1 MLIYGQNLHEKLL
14 GIALSKDYIK
24 YATAYCDLVD
34 DPELALDIDIAVNFN
49 NAMNGDVN
57 AARALTDAFMLSGG
71 FLDPSTRNFYRDKM
85 ANNPQIFSAEIDRMN
100 NAFNGGFGGGGIG
113 NTEDCFNS
121 PCNLFAQTSDSI
133 GRMAQSASTKNGSN
147 SFGVD
152 GLKDTFINLIDGL
165 DQTIF
170 NKMPYI
176 FQNAVVD
183 ITQTANKAKENAQA
197 IFAGKK
203 NLNELVNLAQKTG
216 TLRGGDK
223 VYRYTPDI
231 KSYRDYNDMGSAIL
245 SKIKDSLGGCF
256 STYEQA
262 YRYNPYE
269 HNQSTP
275 IGVQVEQY
283 NGQSYDRAPNG
294 VYSGS
299 PVRTGQLSNN
309 YKPTKPEIDDGSVVI
324 SESIIL
330 GPKANGNDGY
340 SSFGAGISTEEKLFL
355 LDDYGVTA
363 DDQYTLDGISAFG
376 ASLPICPSRFL
387 SNPTYDRLNQALAG
401 YPLNDGIGIVNKYSQ
416 GWITSANF
424 DDLEILHYDDK
435 IFNDGIAPSAKLW
448 RLLLGDKQT
457 KNNFR
462 FTNSFYRAT
471 RANQTFVAIRRPG
484 EGEWKLIKVVDINS
498 QKILNVDFTPGAY
511 AAVFGEGKMSSLRTR
526 PVKSY
531 KTTAPGTMGQVL
543 AEYGWKVLFHG
554 HSNDGDIEVRAC
566 IGNAEDIKREL
577 NASSNPVDSSLDLG
591 PAPFINGVPNPEFTG

>member
-1 MLIYGQNLHEKLL
+1 MLIYGHNLHEKLL

-34 DPELALDIDIAVNFN
+34 DPELALDIDIAVNYN
-49 NAMNGDVN
+49 NAINGDIT

-85 ANNPQIFSAEIDRMN
+85 INNPQIFSAEIDRMN
-100 NAFNGGFGGGGIG
+100 NAFDLG
-113 NTEDCFNS
+113 NIVKDCFNS

-133 GRMAQSASTKNGSN
+133 GRMAQSASTKNASN

-152 GLKDTFINLIDGL
+152 GLKDTFINLIGGL
-165 DQTIF
+165 DETVF
-170 NKMPYI
+170 NKIPAI
-176 FQNAVVD
+176 FQNAVID
-183 ITQTANKAKENAQA
+183 ITQTTNKAKENAQA

-203 NLNELVNLAQKTG
+203 NLDELVNLAQTVG
-216 TLRGGDK
+216 TLRDSDK

-256 STYEQA
+256 STYEYA

-275 IGVQVEQY
+275 IGVQTEQY
-283 NGQSYDRAPNG
+283 NGQTYDRAPNG

-299 PVRTGQLSNN
+299 PVSINQLSNN
-309 YKPTKPEIDDGSVVI
+309 YIPTEPVIDDGSVVI
-324 SESIIL
+324 SDSIVL

-340 SSFGAGISTEEKLFL
+340 STFGAGISTEERLFL

-363 DDQYTLDGISAFG
+363 DDQLTLDGVTAFG
-376 ASLPICPSRFL
+376 SSLTICPSRFL
-387 SNPTYDRLNQALAG
+387 SNPTYDRLQQALAG
-401 YPLNDGIGIVNKYSQ
+401 FPLEDVSTVVNKLSQ
-416 GWITSANF
+416 GWKTSTDF
-424 DDLEILHYDDK
+424 SDLEKLNSGDK
-435 IFNDGIAPSAKLW
+435 IFNDGVAPSAKLW
-448 RLLLGDKQT
+448 RALLGDKQT

-484 EGEWKLIKVVDINS
+484 VGEWRLIKVVDLNT

-511 AAVFGEGKMSSLRTR
+511 AAVFGDGKLSALRTR
-526 PVKSY
+526 PVSAY
-531 KTTAPGTMGQVL
+531 KTTAAGTMGQAL
-543 AEYGWKVLFHG
+543 AEYDWKVLFHG
-554 HSNDGDIEVRAC
+554 HKNDGDIEVRAC

-577 NASSNPVDSSLDLG
+577 NS
-591 PAPFINGVPNPEFTG
+591 I